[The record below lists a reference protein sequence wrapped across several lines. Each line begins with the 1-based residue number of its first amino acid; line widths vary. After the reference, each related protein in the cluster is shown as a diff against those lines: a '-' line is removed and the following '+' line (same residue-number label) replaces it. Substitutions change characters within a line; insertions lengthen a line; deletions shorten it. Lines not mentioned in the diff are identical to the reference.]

1 MAKKQKQITNLDPK
15 KLLKMGKERGFVTQ
29 EEILQVFP
37 KPEENI
43 EEVDEFYLKLI
54 EGEVDVFETTSEEV
68 EDSGKAT
75 TDLERELEVL
85 AALEE
90 GSVTDP
96 VRQYLRDIGKV
107 PLLNAV
113 QEVELAK
120 RAEKNDEMA
129 KHQLIS
135 ANLRLVVSIAKKYVG
150 RGMSL
155 LDLIEEG
162 NIGLMRA
169 VEKYDWRRGYKFSTY
184 ATWWIRQAITR
195 AIADQA
201 RTIRIPV
208 HMVETINR
216 FNRTQR
222 RLMQELGRE
231 PTPEEVAEVLGIDP
245 AKARE
250 IVKVSQEPTSL
261 ATPVGDEDDSQ
272 LGDFIE
278 APGLKPDE
286 QATRE
291 LLKDQLDEVLDT
303 LSPREKRVLVL
314 RFGLDDGKQRT
325 LEEVGREFGVTRE
338 RIRQIE
344 AKAVRKLKHPTRA
357 KKLRDY
363 LE

>member
-1 MAKKQKQITNLDPK
+1 MAKKISQQILDDK
-15 KLLKMGKERGFVTQ
+15 KLLKLGRERGFVTQ
-29 EEILQVFP
+29 EEILQIFP
-37 KPEENI
+37 KPEESLESLDN
-43 EEVDEFYLKLI
+43 FYLKLI
-54 EGEVDVFETTSEEV
+54 ESNIDVFETTAEEIGEEGKTASE
-68 EDSGKAT
+68 
-75 TDLERELEVL
+75 LERELEVL
-85 AALEE
+85 ATLDE

-107 PLLNAV
+107 SLLTAE
-113 QEVELAK
+113 QEIQLAQK
-120 RAEKNDEMA
+120 AETGEQKA

-216 FNRTQR
+216 FNRAQR

-245 AKARE
+245 MKARE

-291 LLKDQLDEVLDT
+291 LLKGHLDEVLDT
-303 LSPREKRVLVL
+303 LSPREKRVLQL
-314 RFGLDDGKQRT
+314 RFGLEDGKQRT
-325 LEEVGREFGVTRE
+325 LEEVGKEFGVTRE